1 MTEDRHQPMT
11 NKRAVLLANLGSP
24 DAPDEHS
31 VRRYLNQFLMD
42 PLVIQLPWF
51 LRRMIVSLFVLPKR
65 PKDSAEAY
73 QSIWWDE
80 GSPLVV
86 LSRKLRDALQAKLEL
101 PVFMSMRYGQ
111 PSIESAILEIQALD
125 GIEEILFVPLY
136 PHFADSTVQ
145 TSIEE
150 ARRCIKKH
158 NLNVCLKT
166 QEAFYEQEDYIDAL
180 VASAK
185 DALDTEHEHI
195 LFSYHGLP
203 ESHLKKADPTGQH
216 CLASKDCCEQPSI
229 AHATCYRHQILA
241 TTRAFVD
248 RAGLQEEN
256 YSVAFQSRLGRA
268 KWLDPY
274 TEESIRKLAQQGVK
288 KLLVICPAFVTDC
301 LETLEEIGIRGE
313 EVFQEAGGESLSLVP
328 CMNDH
333 PLWVDTLANW
343 CETSEA

>member
-1 MTEDRHQPMT
+1 MTT
-11 NKRAVLLANLGSP
+11 KRAVLLANLGSP

-42 PLVIQLPWF
+42 PLVIQLPWL

-73 QSIWWDE
+73 KSIWWED

-86 LSRKLRDALQAKLEL
+86 LSRQLRDALQTKLDI

-111 PSIESAILEIQALD
+111 PSIESAILEIQALG
-125 GIEEILFVPLY
+125 GIEEILFIPLY

-158 NLNVCLKT
+158 GLHINLNV
-166 QEAFYEQEDYIDAL
+166 QEAFYEQDDYINAL
-180 VASAK
+180 VASSK
-185 DALDTEHEHI
+185 EALEAEHDHI

-203 ESHLKKADPTGQH
+203 EAHLKKADPTGNH
-216 CLASKDCCEQPSI
+216 CLSSSDCCEKPSI
-229 AHATCYRHQILA
+229 AHATCYRHQIFA
-241 TTRAFVD
+241 STRAFVD
-248 RAGLQEEN
+248 KAGLEQGS

-301 LETLEEIGIRGE
+301 LETLEEIGLRGE
-313 EVFQEAGGESLSLVP
+313 EVFLEAGGESLTLVP

-333 PLWVDTLANW
+333 PLWVETLASW
-343 CETSEA
+343 CETNGA